1 MSFSADLAPVGSEI
15 LLGVVGISSLRLTI
29 RIWREAPSTPGR
41 ESAPNDQRPQWL
53 IVSALPISVMV
64 VSLAIAF
71 PLSYGVQSKSGFL
84 STACFV
90 VGGLSFV
97 LAALCAVALVLALA
111 LLFVE
116 RPVPRFLTPPSR
128 REMR

>member
-1 MSFSADLAPVGSEI
+1 MSFSADLAPVASEL
-15 LLGVVGISSLRLTI
+15 LLGVVGIASLRLTI
-29 RIWREAPSTPGR
+29 RIWREAPSG
-41 ESAPNDQRPQWL
+41 PNRGGNSNDRRPEWL
-53 IVSALPISVMV
+53 MVSALPISVMV

-71 PLSYGVQSKSGFL
+71 PLSYGVQSKSGLL
-84 STACFV
+84 STVCFV

-111 LLFVE
+111 LMFVE

-128 REMR
+128 RK